1 MRIGIVTGELSGDQ
15 LGGSL
20 VAMLKKKYPDAIIEG
35 IGGPRMQAAGFNSLY
50 SMDALS
56 LIGFLE
62 IISKGFKILNI
73 QRKIINHFK
82 ENPPDIFIGIDA
94 PDFNLTV
101 EKKLRQAGIKT
112 IHYVSP
118 KIWVW
123 REYRIKKIR
132 KATDKVLALLPFEV
146 EYYRKRH
153 DFEAIYVGHP
163 LAKAI
168 PVETDRAKY
177 RKELGLDTCL
187 PILSILPGSRTS
199 EVSKLLP
206 LFLTATQKLVDNGYK
221 FQAVIPLAKP
231 SLKPLLEKYQKQID
245 DLNIIVYEG
254 QSHQVQKAADYC
266 LLSSGTAT
274 LEAMLYKLPM
284 VVGYKVNW
292 LSAFLGRLFIGN
304 HSYWAFPN
312 ILHKDEIIK
321 EFIQEDCNI
330 ENLYQGVKRLFDDPQ
345 RNKYIISEFT
355 KIHENMIVDTD
366 EKIIEV
372 LQAMIEKS

>member
-20 VAMLKKKYPDAIIEG
+20 VAILKQKYPDAIIEG
-35 IGGPRMQAAGFNSLY
+35 IGGPKMKAAGFNSLY
-50 SMDALS
+50 SMDELS
-56 LIGFLE
+56 LIGFIE
-62 IISKGFKILNI
+62 ILSKGFKILSI
-73 QRKIINHFK
+73 QRKIIKHFK
-82 ENPPDIFIGIDA
+82 ENKPDIFIGIDA

-101 EKKLRQAGIKT
+101 EKKLKEAGIKT

-153 DFEAIYVGHP
+153 NFEAIYVGHP

-168 PVETDRAKY
+168 PVEPNKAKY
-177 RKELGLDTCL
+177 RKELGLKTDL
-187 PILSILPGSRTS
+187 PILSVLPGSRTS

-206 LFLTATQKLVDNGYK
+206 LFLDTIEKLVESGYK
-221 FQAVIPLAKP
+221 FQAIIPLAKP
-231 SLKPLLEKYQKQID
+231 SLKPLLEKYQNKID
-245 DLNIIVYEG
+245 GLGIIVYEG
-254 QSHQVQKAADYC
+254 QSHLIQKAADYC

-284 VVGYKVNW
+284 VVAYKVKW

-312 ILHKDEIIK
+312 ILHKSEIIK
-321 EFIQEDCNI
+321 EYIQEDCTVQA
-330 ENLYQGVKRLFDDPQ
+330 LYQEVKRLFDDQQ
-345 RNKYIISEFT
+345 RNEEIIAEFT
-355 KIHENMIVDTD
+355 KIHKSMIVDTD
-366 EKIIEV
+366 EKIVEV
-372 LQAMIEKS
+372 LQAMLEKP